1 MLLIHC
7 SLSVKEW
14 KFELFDSVVPAT
26 DRFNFQITYLLFNRI
41 YCGVIL
47 RDPGTVGWAISPG
60 PTDCP
65 WVSEDVVEY
74 AWIGLTAVDDLI
86 LTSQPALASSLHV
99 DLLFTKVSLVN
110 FQISL
115 SKI

>member
-14 KFELFDSVVPAT
+14 KSELFDTVVPAT
-26 DRFNFQITYLLFNRI
+26 DRFNFQITNLLLNRI
-41 YCGVIL
+41 YYGVIL
-47 RDPGTVGWAISPG
+47 GDPGAVSQAISPG

-74 AWIGLTAVDDLI
+74 A
-86 LTSQPALASSLHV
+86 
-99 DLLFTKVSLVN
+99 
-110 FQISL
+110 
-115 SKI
+115 